1 MAANRSVDFF
11 EAQFRR
17 EAVQREPALNPFERA
32 VLPHLSGSVL
42 DIGCGMGNLA
52 LAAAARGCEVTAVD
66 ACSAG
71 IESLAARVREE
82 HADVHPLLVDAREFD
97 PARSY
102 DALVSIG
109 LLMFFDC
116 PTAHALVRKW
126 QGWVRPAGVMAVNVL
141 VEGTT
146 FLDMFDPAGHCLW
159 KPEELRDA
167 FAQWQLLQV
176 SDEDF
181 PAPGGTVKRFRTL
194 IARKRAGPG
203 DGIMAA

>member
-1 MAANRSVDFF
+1 MNRSVEFF

-17 EAVQREPALNPFERA
+17 QARERELVLNPFERA
-32 VLPHLSGSVL
+32 VLPNLSGSVL

-71 IESLAARVREE
+71 IESLDARVREA
-82 HADVHPLLVDAREFD
+82 HAQVRPVLADAREFEA
-97 PARSY
+97 ARDY

-116 PTAHALVRKW
+116 PTARALLRRW
-126 QGWVRPAGVMAVNVL
+126 QGWVRPGGVMAVNVL

-146 FLDMFDPAGHCLW
+146 FLDMFDPSGHCLW
-159 KPEELRDA
+159 KPQDLDREFTAWETLAVAD
-167 FAQWQLLQV
+167 
-176 SDEDF
+176 DEF
-181 PAPGGTVKRFRTL
+181 PAPHGSLKRFRTL
-194 IARKRAGPG
+194 IARKRTGPSA
-203 DGIMAA
+203 DIIAP